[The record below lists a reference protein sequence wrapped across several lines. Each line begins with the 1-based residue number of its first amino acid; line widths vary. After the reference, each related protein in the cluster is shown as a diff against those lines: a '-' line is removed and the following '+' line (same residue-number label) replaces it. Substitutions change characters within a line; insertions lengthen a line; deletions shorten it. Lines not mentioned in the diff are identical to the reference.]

1 MCIFCKIVKGEIPNQ
16 TILEDENF
24 LAFNDINPT
33 RKIHVLIIPK
43 EHYASF
49 DVTPPQIMSEMTGF
63 IQKVASVLGV
73 KESGYRLITNIG
85 NDGGQEVHHL
95 HFHLIGAHRQKELAI
110 LALKEYLLTSL
121 DELKKLTPEKRLE
134 KKYQK
139 IMNLGSFL
147 ER

>member
-49 DVTPPQIMSEMTGF
+49 DVTPPKIMSEMTSF
-63 IQKVASVLGV
+63 IQKVAGVLGI

-85 NDGGQEVHHL
+85 DHGGQEVHHL
-95 HFHLIGAHRQKELAI
+95 HFHLIGGE
-110 LALKEYLLTSL
+110 
-121 DELKKLTPEKRLE
+121 PVGRLV
-134 KKYQK
+134 
-139 IMNLGSFL
+139 
-147 ER
+147 R

>member
-1 MCIFCKIVKGEIPNQ
+1 VCIFCKIVKGEIPNQ

-43 EHYASF
+43 EHYDSF
-49 DVTPPQIMSEMTGF
+49 DVVPPKIMSGMTEF
-63 IQKVASVLGV
+63 IQKVASKLGV

-95 HFHLIGAHRQKELAI
+95 HFHLIGGEPAGRLVRDRQEI
-110 LALKEYLLTSL
+110 
-121 DELKKLTPEKRLE
+121 
-134 KKYQK
+134 
-139 IMNLGSFL
+139 
-147 ER
+147 

>member
-49 DVTPPQIMSEMTGF
+49 DVTPPKIMSEMTAF
-63 IQKVASVLGV
+63 IRKVAGVLGV

-85 NDGGQEVHHL
+85 DHGGQEVHHL
-95 HFHLIGAHRQKELAI
+95 HFHLIGGE
-110 LALKEYLLTSL
+110 
-121 DELKKLTPEKRLE
+121 PVGRLV
-134 KKYQK
+134 
-139 IMNLGSFL
+139 
-147 ER
+147 R